1 MVTNKTGQLDY
12 VQLWAEEMNNSHRVM
27 EDYEFSVTESL
38 KDPTA
43 ITLGRRH
50 RNDIALDVQDTSD
63 SNAGTAVHGS
73 LENAMKTCGY
83 FTEQEVSA
91 IYKVNVGGKPI
102 FIVLCGKLDGYN
114 PEHRRLVDNKNTKL
128 ATFNKNASG
137 ESTDWLDQLSI
148 YNLLLD
154 TVDPDWYKGIETLEI
169 QARITD
175 ISVVREKMSGNSADK
190 WRRLVFTAPREEAID
205 RALSNIAKA
214 IELRSVKDED
224 LPICSEEY
232 RFATSEWKIYK
243 RKTKNSDEHNK
254 TAVTGHAHYKSEE
267 EARKGFEQAGFKDD
281 WYVIEKVGGESI
293 RCKYYCDCKDFCPHY
308 RKMMEAING

>member
-1 MVTNKTGQLDY
+1 MVTNKTDQLAY

-27 EDYEFSVTESL
+27 DDYEFSVTESL

-43 ITLGRRH
+43 IVLARRY
-50 RNDIALDVQDTSD
+50 RNAIDIDVQDTSD
-63 SNAGTAVHGS
+63 SNAGTAVHES
-73 LENAMKTCGY
+73 LEDAMKRCGY
-83 FTEQEVSA
+83 ITEQEISA
-91 IYKVNVGGKPI
+91 IYSVNVNGKTI
-102 FIVLCGKLDGYN
+102 FIVLCGRLDGYS
-114 PEHRRLVDNKNTKL
+114 PENHRLVDNKNTKL

-154 TVDPDWYKGIETLEI
+154 TVGPDWYDGIETLEI

-175 ISVVREKMSGNSADK
+175 LSVVREIMNGNSPNK
-190 WRRLVFTAPREEAID
+190 WRRLIFTEPREEAID

-243 RKTKNSDEHNK
+243 RKAKNSEEHNK
-254 TAVTGHAHYKSEE
+254 TAVTGHAHYKSYDD
-267 EARKGFEQAGFKDD
+267 ALAGMCNAGFEDEY
-281 WYVIEKVGGESI
+281 YVIDKVGGESI
-293 RCKYYCDCKDFCPHY
+293 RCKYYCDLKDVCPHY
-308 RKMMEAING
+308 KKMMEEN